1 MGHGLHRGGPLLPSP
16 TPSKHIFSDKRQRP
30 SVLKQG
36 DFIMLPVLNGP
47 REYCRNLLRKTLPH
61 ALRGAVA
68 VVSTQLRHTQHG
80 LGQHS
85 QEAQRLHKQRRVDGQ
100 VGDIACHTCE
110 GQDTLHVVCKAAPVP
125 EMVRVKV
132 WGRERERETP
142 QLGEAAEAYGER
154 NTKAWAGQVSVG
166 S

>member
-1 MGHGLHRGGPLLPSP
+1 MGPGLHRGGPLLPSP
-16 TPSKHIFSDKRQRP
+16 NPSKHIFSDKSHRP

-47 REYCRNLLRKTLPH
+47 GSAVGTSSGKPLPH

-68 VVSTQLRHTQHG
+68 VVSIQLRHTQHG

-100 VGDIACHTCE
+100 VSDIACHACE

-132 WGRERERETP
+132 WGWEREI
-142 QLGEAAEAYGER
+142 ER
-154 NTKAWAGQVSVG
+154 DASVG
-166 S
+166 